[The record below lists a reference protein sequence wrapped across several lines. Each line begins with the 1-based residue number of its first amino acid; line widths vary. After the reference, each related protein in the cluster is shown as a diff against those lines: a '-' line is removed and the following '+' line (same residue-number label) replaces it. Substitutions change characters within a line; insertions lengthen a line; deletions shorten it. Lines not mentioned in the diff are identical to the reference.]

1 MFALL
6 LKEVPYLVLMIVGA
20 LNQVPVARHLAIARA
35 LGYRPAVAWFKV
47 ILPQVYPQVRLP
59 VYAVLAFSLSVVDVA
74 LILAPGNPP
83 PLAVLAV
90 RWFADADLR
99 WYFPAAAAACLQL
112 AIVAGAIALWHALE
126 RATARV
132 TRGALSSGRRG
143 GPVAR
148 AAALLALACAVLFL
162 LAVAAIVG
170 MALWS
175 FAAQWRFPDALPQAW
190 SLANWGRRA
199 GELARPLLQTLAVA
213 LVATAL
219 ALLLV
224 LACLENEAR
233 QPQRPGPKAMWLLY
247 LPLLVPQIAF
257 LFGAQ
262 VLLVRLAW
270 DGTLLAVV
278 WAHLVFV
285 LPYLFLSLADPW
297 RALDPRF
304 ARTAASLGASPARV
318 FLRVKLP
325 ILLRPILIACAV
337 GFAVSVGLYLP
348 TLFAGNGRFATLTTE
363 AVTLAAGADRRVIGA
378 YALAQAAFPLLVYRR
393 GRGRASARARPAT
406 RHGAL
411 GMTPPPR
418 LPLRLEGVRIELAQ
432 RELVPPLDLAIAPGE
447 CVTVMGPSGCGKSTL
462 LAMIAGTLDAAFRAS
477 GRVRVGERRPHAPAA
492 GAPADR
498 HPVPGRPPV
507 SSPVDRREPRVRAA
521 AGGAGAR
528 AAPRPGRARTR
539 RGGPAGVRGPRPGD
553 AVGRPARARGAD
565 AHAAV
570 GAAGAAARRA
580 LQPPRRPAARRLPAL
595 RVRARGRAGAADAAG
610 DARSRR
616 RARRRPGGHAGRIAG
631 ARRREARSRAATDS
645 DRPSGYHGANQRGPP
660 VARRRRGRH
669 RAGRLAADRRPP
681 PGIAAGPRC
690 RRAPAVAR

>member
-1 MFALL
+1 MGASVHEVTFAGPGGDGKRRRGALAWAPALTSGAFLLPVGAGLAGTLLPAFGYLPALGGTGLSLDPWRTLFGEPGVATAIGLTLVTGFVATALSVVLAFGLCAHAYGRRWGRRIGTLLAPLLATPHSALALGFAFLIAPSGWIARAVSPWLSGWTIPPDIATVGHPSGAALVFALL

-90 RWFADADLR
+90 RWFADADIR

-132 TRGALSSGRRG
+132 TRGALSSGRRD

-213 LVATAL
+213 LAATAL

-278 WAHLVFV
+278 WVHLVFV

-378 YALAQAAFPLLVYRR
+378 YALAQAAFPLLVYL
-393 GRGRASARARPAT
+393 AT
-406 RHGAL
+406 VA
-411 GMTPPPR
+411 
-418 LPLRLEGVRIELAQ
+418 
-432 RELVPPLDLAIAPGE
+432 
-447 CVTVMGPSGCGKSTL
+447 
-462 LAMIAGTLDAAFRAS
+462 
-477 GRVRVGERRPHAPAA
+477 
-492 GAPADR
+492 
-498 HPVPGRPPV
+498 
-507 SSPVDRREPRVRAA
+507 
-521 AGGAGAR
+521 
-528 AAPRPGRARTR
+528 
-539 RGGPAGVRGPRPGD
+539 
-553 AVGRPARARGAD
+553 
-565 AHAAV
+565 
-570 GAAGAAARRA
+570 
-580 LQPPRRPAARRLPAL
+580 LPAL
-595 RVRARGRAGAADAAG
+595 VH
-610 DARSRR
+610 
-616 RARRRPGGHAGRIAG
+616 ARRRGMGRWA
-631 ARRREARSRAATDS
+631 
-645 DRPSGYHGANQRGPP
+645 
-660 VARRRRGRH
+660 
-669 RAGRLAADRRPP
+669 
-681 PGIAAGPRC
+681 
-690 RRAPAVAR
+690 

>member
-1 MFALL
+1 MGASVHEVTVAVPGDVVRRRGALAWAPVLTSGAFLLPVGAGLAGTLLPAFGYLPALGGTGFSLDPWRTLFGEPGVATSIGLTLATGFTATALSVVLAFGLCAHTYGRRWGRRIGALLAPLLATPHSALALGFAFLIAPSGWMARAVSPWLTGWSLPPDLATVGHPSGVALVAALL

-35 LGYRPAVAWFKV
+35 LGYRPAVAWLKV

-90 RWFADADLR
+90 RWFADADIR

-112 AIVAGAIALWHALE
+112 AIVVAAIALWHVLE
-126 RATARV
+126 RATTRA
-132 TRGALSSGRRG
+132 TRGALSSGRRD
-143 GPVAR
+143 GPVAS
-148 AAALLALACAVLFL
+148 AAALLALACGVLFV

-175 FAAQWRFPDALPQAW
+175 FAAQWRFPEALPQAW

-199 GELARPLLQTLAVA
+199 GELALPLLQTLAVA
-213 LVATAL
+213 LAATVL

-247 LPLLVPQIAF
+247 LPLLVPQVAF

-270 DGTLLAVV
+270 DGTLPAVV

-297 RALDPRF
+297 RALDPRY

-318 FLRVKLP
+318 FVRVKLP

-378 YALAQAAFPLLVYRR
+378 YALAQAAFPLLVY
-393 GRGRASARARPAT
+393 
-406 RHGAL
+406 
-411 GMTPPPR
+411 
-418 LPLRLEGVRIELAQ
+418 V
-432 RELVPPLDLAIAPGE
+432 
-447 CVTVMGPSGCGKSTL
+447 
-462 LAMIAGTLDAAFRAS
+462 
-477 GRVRVGERRPHAPAA
+477 
-492 GAPADR
+492 
-498 HPVPGRPPV
+498 
-507 SSPVDRREPRVRAA
+507 
-521 AGGAGAR
+521 
-528 AAPRPGRARTR
+528 
-539 RGGPAGVRGPRPGD
+539 
-553 AVGRPARARGAD
+553 
-565 AHAAV
+565 AAV
-570 GAAGAAARRA
+570 V
-580 LQPPRRPAARRLPAL
+580 LPA
-595 RVRARGRAGAADAAG
+595 VVF
-610 DARSRR
+610 
-616 RARRRPGGHAGRIAG
+616 ARRRGMGRWA
-631 ARRREARSRAATDS
+631 
-645 DRPSGYHGANQRGPP
+645 
-660 VARRRRGRH
+660 
-669 RAGRLAADRRPP
+669 
-681 PGIAAGPRC
+681 
-690 RRAPAVAR
+690 